1 MHCIDADDSL
11 NPLKKE
17 KTWETLKPAADI
29 RNHNFGNL
37 LFEEEHPLPTIFINT
52 LQ

>member
-29 RNHNFGNL
+29 RNHNFGYL
-37 LFEEEHPLPTIFINT
+37 LFEEHQLPTIFINT